1 MSQVQILTKNANLQK
16 NKLKILAF
24 ISSCF
29 LGSKL
34 ILFSPINGNRFYSNF
49 MIWKSEN
56 KQQGPRYALIWKF
69 QNTAAPI
76 HCLESFI
83 WSINNTQ
90 LLSESTDH
98 KELFYRFYCCTI
110 NGFNDSKSA
119 IINTFLITLIFF
131 RLFWFWSQEKGKFED
146 NIPLELSKHNFH
158 LNKVVDLYHEQTLL
172 FGENRRSESENI
184 YMTCVMRWLLGLERK
199 YFKDNFNHWRL
210 TSNVC
215 DKSMVLQDW

>member
-1 MSQVQILTKNANLQK
+1 MFSELSKNVSSANPDKKCKLAK
-16 NKLKILAF
+16 KIKLKIRAF

-98 KELFYRFYCCTI
+98 KELFYRFYCWTI

-119 IINTFLITLIFF
+119 IINTILITLIFF
-131 RLFWFWSQEKGKFED
+131 RLFWFWGQKKGKFEN
-146 NIPLELSKHNFH
+146 NIPLELS
-158 LNKVVDLYHEQTLL
+158 
-172 FGENRRSESENI
+172 
-184 YMTCVMRWLLGLERK
+184 
-199 YFKDNFNHWRL
+199 
-210 TSNVC
+210 
-215 DKSMVLQDW
+215 